1 MGDSLKFKCPNKRNK
16 CTSNSVEEVMV
27 NVVQSSTIDY
37 IDEEGYVDYEN
48 TSTDGGEVDR
58 YQCCQC
64 GYVLKDE
71 LGGTIDT
78 PEELVEWLKDKGM
91 LKK

>member
-1 MGDSLKFKCPNKRNK
+1 MSSSLKFKCPNKSNK
-16 CTSNSVEEVMV
+16 CKSNRVEEVMV

-58 YQCCQC
+58 YQCSQC
-64 GYVLKDE
+64 GYVLKTE
-71 LGGTIDT
+71 LGGTINT
-78 PEELVEWLKDKGM
+78 PEDLVEWLKGKGM
-91 LKK
+91 LK